1 MLISQQ
7 ARAGIPVNH
16 DFHPERGPNHQE
28 WSSYSTTATLSSSE
42 RQEHMFLLKRPD
54 HMRCGHASIP
64 RFPTLVGMLYQE
76 STPEHTTHHT
86 QASPNRTKIIAKWLL
101 IVGIFGFV
109 MSPIVGISVGPGN
122 PVYTQ

>member
-16 DFHPERGPNHQE
+16 DFHPKRVPNHQE
-28 WSSYSTTATLSSSE
+28 WSSYSTTVTLSSSE

-64 RFPTLVGMLYQE
+64 RFPTLVGMLYKL
-76 STPEHTTHHT
+76 SLSAAALTRRAYMMGAPS
-86 QASPNRTKIIAKWLL
+86 APSP
-101 IVGIFGFV
+101 
-109 MSPIVGISVGPGN
+109 SVYGD
-122 PVYTQ
+122 

>member
-16 DFHPERGPNHQE
+16 DFHPERVPNHQE
-28 WSSYSTTATLSSSE
+28 WSSYSTTVTLSSSE

-64 RFPTLVGMLYQE
+64 RFPTLVGMLYTFQRIATYRDYLQICHE
-76 STPEHTTHHT
+76 ICDQPEFEPLHQTIN
-86 QASPNRTKIIAKWLL
+86 QN
-101 IVGIFGFV
+101 VGQ
-109 MSPIVGISVGPGN
+109 P
-122 PVYTQ
+122 

>member
-16 DFHPERGPNHQE
+16 DFHPERVPNHQE
-28 WSSYSTTATLSSSE
+28 WSSYSTTVTLSSSE

-64 RFPTLVGMLYQE
+64 RFPTLVGMLYL
-76 STPEHTTHHT
+76 S
-86 QASPNRTKIIAKWLL
+86 AFRFSPPFKNRCAKYKERRVDVLALCVTKE
-101 IVGIFGFV
+101 
-109 MSPIVGISVGPGN
+109 
-122 PVYTQ
+122 

>member
-16 DFHPERGPNHQE
+16 DFHPERVPNHQE
-28 WSSYSTTATLSSSE
+28 WSSYSTTVTLSSSE

-64 RFPTLVGMLYQE
+64 RFTTLVGMLYLLGDHRD
-76 STPEHTTHHT
+76 S
-86 QASPNRTKIIAKWLL
+86 RTVGRPGHGRVVVIDQPAARRGRLTDVGRWIAVIL
-101 IVGIFGFV
+101 
-109 MSPIVGISVGPGN
+109 
-122 PVYTQ
+122 

>member
-16 DFHPERGPNHQE
+16 DFHPERVPNHQE
-28 WSSYSTTATLSSSE
+28 WSSYSTTVTLSSSE

-64 RFPTLVGMLYQE
+64 RFPTLVGMLYYLGF
-76 STPEHTTHHT
+76 
-86 QASPNRTKIIAKWLL
+86 ASRYCSGGPPRLYVVECRTASQSK
-101 IVGIFGFV
+101 
-109 MSPIVGISVGPGN
+109 SVKPSGVRGM
-122 PVYTQ
+122 

>member
-16 DFHPERGPNHQE
+16 DFHPERVPNHQE
-28 WSSYSTTATLSSSE
+28 WSSYSTTVTLSSSE

-64 RFPTLVGMLYQE
+64 RFPTLVGMLYQRLCCGLSACE
-76 STPEHTTHHT
+76 WQLSTYRTRDEPVDGGGEHRH
-86 QASPNRTKIIAKWLL
+86 Q
-101 IVGIFGFV
+101 
-109 MSPIVGISVGPGN
+109 SVS
-122 PVYTQ
+122 

>member
-16 DFHPERGPNHQE
+16 DFHPERVPNHQE
-28 WSSYSTTATLSSSE
+28 WSSYSTTVTLSSSE

-64 RFPTLVGMLYQE
+64 RFPTLVGMLYHLLE
-76 STPEHTTHHT
+76 RRDK
-86 QASPNRTKIIAKWLL
+86 AAPNKPMQPTVWSGRFWLL
-101 IVGIFGFV
+101 EAIKVLSRSINVAHSSWRLMG
-109 MSPIVGISVGPGN
+109 MP
-122 PVYTQ
+122 

>member
-16 DFHPERGPNHQE
+16 DFHPERVPNHQE
-28 WSSYSTTATLSSSE
+28 WSSYSTTVTLSSSE

-64 RFPTLVGMLYQE
+64 RFPTLVGMLYNTSSFFRTVRKRCE
-76 STPEHTTHHT
+76 MPNVRKLSAEEV
-86 QASPNRTKIIAKWLL
+86 QALEDKRK
-101 IVGIFGFV
+101 
-109 MSPIVGISVGPGN
+109 GPRKLTEER
-122 PVYTQ
+122 YD